1 MNESVPLPTV
11 NAGGC
16 GCGHHDE
23 GLPEL
28 DVRTIPH
35 AIRHGSVFGA
45 FDSIAPGGAFVLV
58 APHNP
63 LPLLSQLAERAP
75 ITVEYLSEGPD
86 AWRLQINKMTAA
98 V

>member
-1 MNESVPLPTV
+1 MNQPVSLETV
-11 NAGGC
+11 NTGGC

-23 GLPEL
+23 ELPVL

-45 FDSIAPGGAFVLV
+45 FDSIATGGAFVLV

-63 LPLLSQLAERAP
+63 LPLLSQLAQRAP
-75 ITVEYLSEGPD
+75 LSVEYLTEGPEE
-86 AWRLQINKMTAA
+86 WRLQINKLAA
-98 V
+98 AL